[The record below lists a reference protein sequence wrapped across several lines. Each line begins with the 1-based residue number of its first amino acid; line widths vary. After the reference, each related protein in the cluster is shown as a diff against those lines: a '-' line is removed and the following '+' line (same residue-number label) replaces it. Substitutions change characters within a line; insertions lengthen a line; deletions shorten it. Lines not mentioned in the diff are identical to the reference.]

1 MRASP
6 RGGGA
11 RAAAP
16 AAGHLTIEPRNQ
28 PRSDRM
34 EPIRITRATTLK
46 KKPKDSELG
55 FGRVFTDHMFV
66 MNFQEEKGWYDPRI
80 EPYAPFGLDPAA
92 AVLHYAQSVFDGLKA
107 FRGRDGTV
115 RLFRPQKHV
124 ERLNNSARRMC
135 VPPLDPELALKSL
148 VTLVALE
155 KDWVPVSVGHSLYV
169 RPTIIA
175 SEPFLGVRP
184 AHSYIY
190 FVILSPVGAYY
201 PEGMNPVKILV
212 VDKYVRAV
220 EGGVGAAKT
229 AGNYAASLYAA
240 EEAKHQGYTQVL
252 WLDGVHR
259 KYIDEVGTMNIMVKI
274 GDEIVTPP
282 LTGGT
287 ILPGVTRDSALTLMR
302 EWGLRVS
309 ERQISIDEVWEAGH
323 SGTLKE
329 VWGTGTAAVISPVGE
344 LAYKGERL
352 VINEG
357 RIGELTQKLYD
368 AIGAIQ
374 YGTAP
379 DTHGWLVEV

>member
-1 MRASP
+1 
-6 RGGGA
+6 
-11 RAAAP
+11 
-16 AAGHLTIEPRNQ
+16 
-28 PRSDRM
+28 M
-34 EPIRITRATTLK
+34 EPIRITRATTRK
-46 KKPKDSELG
+46 PKPKDSELG
-55 FGRVFTDHMFV
+55 FGTVFTDHMFV
-66 MNFQEEKGWYDPRI
+66 MDFQEEKGWYDPRV
-80 EPYAPFGLDPAA
+80 EPYGPFTLDPAA

-107 FRGRDGTV
+107 FRGRDGRV
-115 RLFRPQKHV
+115 RLFRPQKHI
-124 ERLNNSARRMC
+124 ERLNHSARRMC
-135 VPPLDPELALKSL
+135 IPPLDPDCALKSL
-148 VTLVALE
+148 VTLVGIE
-155 KDWVPVSVGHSLYV
+155 KDWVPASVGHSLYV
-169 RPTIIA
+169 RPTIVA

-220 EGGVGAAKT
+220 GGGVGAAKT

-259 KYIDEVGTMNIMVKI
+259 KYLDEVGTMNIMVKI

-282 LTGGT
+282 LTSGT

-309 ERQISIDEVWEAGH
+309 ERQVSIDEVREAAHRGA
-323 SGTLKE
+323 LKE

-344 LAYKGERL
+344 LAYQGERI
-352 VINEG
+352 VINGG
-357 RIGELTQKLYD
+357 RIGELTRKLYD
-368 AIGAIQ
+368 AIVAIQ
-374 YGTAP
+374 YAEAP